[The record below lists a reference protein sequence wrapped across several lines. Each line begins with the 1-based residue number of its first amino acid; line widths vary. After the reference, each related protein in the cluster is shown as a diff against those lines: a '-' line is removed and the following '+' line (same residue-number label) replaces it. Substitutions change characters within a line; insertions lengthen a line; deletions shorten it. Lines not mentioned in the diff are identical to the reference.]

1 MRPALPESPQ
11 PVLVVSFAIG
21 LSLLTFSSD
30 AVARTF
36 TSTDGKSIEAEVVTV
51 TETSVV
57 LSRGGGANV
66 TVPLERLSA
75 PDNAFLKEWAENEKK
90 NHIPKVVVRPNPNKR
105 EKKQEGALQ
114 NEDRQGEFQ
123 FEIYLE
129 NQERT
134 FEIKDASATLIVLGL
149 YLYTSGEGVVMQRM
163 EFNDINIP
171 PGKNTQI
178 EGDLVRFEYD
188 DKDIVHGEKYDGFLF
203 VFRNAEG
210 KVIDIS
216 GSTPRF
222 ENAADAI
229 LKLRQDEH
237 FDAKSFKGT
246 TRGGSIRR

>member
-1 MRPALPESPQ
+1 MIHVLSASPRL
-11 PVLVVSFAIG
+11 VFVVSLG
-21 LSLLTFSSD
+21 LSLLLPVFS
-30 AVARTF
+30 ATARTF
-36 TSTDGKSIEAEVVTV
+36 TSTDGKSIEAEVVKV
-51 TETSVV
+51 TDTSVI

-75 PDNAFLKEWAENEKK
+75 ADQVFLKEWAENDKK
-90 NHIPKVVVRPNPNKR
+90 NHIPKVIVRPNPNKR
-105 EKKQEGALQ
+105 EKKQEGAVQ
-114 NEDRQGEFQ
+114 NEDRQGVFE
-123 FEIYLE
+123 FEIYIE
-129 NQERT
+129 NLERT
-134 FEIKDASATLIVLGL
+134 FEIKGASATLIVLGL

-163 EFNDINIP
+163 EFNDVNIL
-171 PGKNTQI
+171 PGKNIQLQG
-178 EGDLVRFEYD
+178 ESVRYEYD

-203 VFRNAEG
+203 ILRNAEG

-246 TRGGSIRR
+246 TSGGSIRR

>member
-1 MRPALPESPQ
+1 MRTAFPLSLRPAL
-11 PVLVVSFAIG
+11 V
-21 LSLLTFSSD
+21 LSLGVSLHLFTITVP
-30 AVARTF
+30 AQARNF
-36 TSTDGKSIEAEVVTV
+36 TSVDGRSIEAEVVNV
-51 TETSVV
+51 TDTSVI

-75 PDNAFLKEWAENEKK
+75 PDQAYLKEWAENEKK

-105 EKKQEGALQ
+105 EKKQEGAVQ

-134 FEIKDASATLIVLGL
+134 FEIKGATATLVVLGL

-163 EFNDINIP
+163 EFDDINIL
-171 PGKNTQI
+171 PGKNIQI
-178 EGDLVRFEYD
+178 QGDRVRFEYD
-188 DKDIVHGEKYDGFLF
+188 DKDIVHGVKYDGYLF
-203 VFRNAEG
+203 ILKNAQG

-229 LKLRQDEH
+229 LKLQEHEH
-237 FDAKSFKGT
+237 FDAKSFQGT
-246 TRGGSIRR
+246 RRGGSILQ